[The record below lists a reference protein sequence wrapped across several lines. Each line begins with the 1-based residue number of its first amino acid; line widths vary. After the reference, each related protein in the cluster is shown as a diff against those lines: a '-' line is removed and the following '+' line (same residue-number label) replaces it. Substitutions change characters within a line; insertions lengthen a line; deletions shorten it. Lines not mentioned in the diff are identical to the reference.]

1 LGEENYRNTALFSL
15 SLQRLGSYDWMAI
28 GFGKPFGWIR
38 RFGIHSKIVR
48 EMIVFAIFHPLL
60 NYLASSSSLVV
71 VFIKSPSDA
80 CVLLNLNLYFCKT
93 MSMRIRK
100 IMKLKIYVPLFH
112 HTIVNFMI
120 TFSLVP
126 SL

>member
-1 LGEENYRNTALFSL
+1 LEEENYRNTALFSL

-71 VFIKSPSDA
+71 ISIKSTREFVSFLITGQGSLSRMIELEIDQ
-80 CVLLNLNLYFCKT
+80 CV
-93 MSMRIRK
+93 
-100 IMKLKIYVPLFH
+100 H
-112 HTIVNFMI
+112 
-120 TFSLVP
+120 
-126 SL
+126 